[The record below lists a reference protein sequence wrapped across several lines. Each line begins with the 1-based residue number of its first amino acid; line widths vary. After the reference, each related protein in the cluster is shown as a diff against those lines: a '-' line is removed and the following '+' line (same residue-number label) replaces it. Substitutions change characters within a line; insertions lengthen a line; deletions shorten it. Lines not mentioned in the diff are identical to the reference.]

1 MRLLKSKNFLLATV
15 VLVGLTLWSTPPP
28 AGVGEDAWHLFTLF
42 FSAIF
47 AIILDVLPIFTASII
62 ALSLSILSGTLKPAE
77 AYSGFSESF
86 ILLIVVAFLVS
97 RAVVMSGLGKRI
109 ALLMI
114 RRFGRST
121 LGLGYSMVATDIMIA
136 AAFPSNTARSGV
148 LYPIVHAL
156 SHDSGSKVAD
166 GTRKK
171 MGAYLMFNSMAG
183 ISISSALWF
192 TAMAANPVGAAIA
205 EEAGIEIGFG
215 SWFLAASL
223 PSLAA
228 FVTIPWLLYKV
239 YPPELKET
247 PDAPKKAI
255 EELERMG
262 PVHRNEWITGF
273 TFLAM
278 VLLWALSG
286 TLGID
291 KTAVALAGLGV
302 LMVTNVFTVHDLRD
316 QGDALGT
323 LIWFAALYTM
333 STYLNKMGF
342 MLYIG
347 ESISE
352 QIAGFSWPVV
362 YLLLVVLYVLIH
374 YLFVSQTAQ
383 MLALFG
389 VFLSVGINAGVPG
402 EMMAL
407 MLLFATNF
415 NSVITPQGS
424 SANVL
429 FVGSGYM
436 SAAELYKNGAIVTL
450 ANTFIYLTVG
460 TAWMYLL
467 GIVS

>member
-1 MRLLKSKNFLLATV
+1 
-15 VLVGLTLWSTPPP
+15 
-28 AGVGEDAWHLFTLF
+28 
-42 FSAIF
+42 
-47 AIILDVLPIFTASII
+47 
-62 ALSLSILSGTLKPAE
+62 
-77 AYSGFSESF
+77 
-86 ILLIVVAFLVS
+86 
-97 RAVVMSGLGKRI
+97 
-109 ALLMI
+109 
-114 RRFGRST
+114 
-121 LGLGYSMVATDIMIA
+121 
-136 AAFPSNTARSGV
+136 
-148 LYPIVHAL
+148 
-156 SHDSGSKVAD
+156 
-166 GTRKK
+166 
-171 MGAYLMFNSMAG
+171 MAG

-192 TAMAANPVGAAIA
+192 TAMAANPVGAAMA

-215 SWFLAASL
+215 SWFLAALL

-228 FVTIPWLLYKV
+228 FIIIPWLLYRV

-247 PDAPKKAI
+247 PEAPKKAKR
-255 EELERMG
+255 ELEQMG

-278 VLLWALSG
+278 VLCWALSG
-286 TLGID
+286 ILGID
-291 KTAVALAGLGV
+291 KTAVALAGLGA

-352 QIAGFSWPVV
+352 QIAGFSWPIV

-389 VFLSVGINAGVPG
+389 VFLSVGMNAGVPG

-436 SAAELYKNGAIVTL
+436 SAAELYKNGAIVSL
-450 ANTFIYLTVG
+450 ANTLIYLTVG

-467 GIVS
+467 GIVV